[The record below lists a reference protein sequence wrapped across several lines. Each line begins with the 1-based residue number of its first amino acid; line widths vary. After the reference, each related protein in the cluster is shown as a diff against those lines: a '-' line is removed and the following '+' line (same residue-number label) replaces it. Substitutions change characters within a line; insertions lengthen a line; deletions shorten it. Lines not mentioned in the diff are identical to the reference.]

1 MNKYIVAVN
10 FFDLEKILKVVK
22 NIYENTTLYQALV
35 KNDEE
40 CIEIFRNIFERNGKV
55 FINAF
60 DGCYSLF
67 LSKDDEVIV
76 LERYKL

>member
-10 FFDLEKILKVVK
+10 FNDLEKIFKVVK
-22 NIYENTTLYQALV
+22 NIYQDTTLYQALV

-40 CIEIFRNIFERNGKV
+40 CIEIFKSIFERNGKV

-60 DGCYSLF
+60 DGCYSLY

-76 LERYKL
+76 LERYKI